1 MGNTPQRLG
10 SLFLRLPGSGF
21 RKMPVGV
28 GAEIPETA
36 GLAEGGAGTAG
47 VAAVE
52 QQIVVGVQQV
62 FFRDDPGKHPAYFVR
77 GG

>member
-1 MGNTPQRLG
+1 
-10 SLFLRLPGSGF
+10 
-21 RKMPVGV
+21 MPVGV